1 MSPRP
6 PSDRDGTLGTRLL
19 EALRG
24 RPRQRISDEGPRYAS
39 PDGHATSFP
48 GPSEIGLDSHPPS
61 ERWEDWAEGRS
72 NRGEPSDR
80 HYDLVPTL
88 CFNCESACGLL
99 AYIDHDTGNVRK
111 LEGNPLHPGSRGRN
125 CAKGPATHNQITDPD
140 RILYPLKRSGE
151 RGEGAW
157 TRVSWDEALDDIAAR
172 IRADL
177 VADQGKHVVYHVG
190 RPGEDGFTSRVLQ
203 AWGIDGHNSHTNICS
218 SNARAGYAFWMG
230 IDRPS
235 PDFAEADVILLLSA
249 HLETGHYF
257 NPHAQRIV
265 EARARGATVAVFDPR
280 LSNTASGADLWLP
293 SYPGSE
299 AAVLLAVARH
309 LIDTAAYDRD
319 YVRRWWNWEAY
330 LSAERPDLAPTFEAF
345 EGVLAELYR
354 EYTFAFAAEE
364 SGIPQERI
372 EALAAL
378 VARAGTR
385 FSSYNWRSAGAGN
398 EGGWQIARCLMLLH
412 ALTGSIATPGG
423 FWPNTW
429 TKHVAPQPLPAPGPS
444 WWQEL
449 HMPGEYP
456 LAFFEM
462 SFLLPHLLRDGRGR
476 IEVYFTRVYN
486 PVWTNPDGFS
496 WLEALTDERK
506 IGCHV
511 ALTPTWNESAWY
523 ADYVLPMGH
532 SSERHDVQSQETG
545 RDQWI
550 GFRQPVMRAHYE
562 RTGRPF
568 RDTRDVN
575 PGEVWEEN
583 EFWIELSWRIDPDG
597 SLGIR
602 RYFEKPG
609 AAGGA
614 AAGRQ
619 AASGATGGATLA
631 GEGAADAGTRAAK
644 PAPGT
649 APAGAAS
656 SAAGRGAATAE
667 KMTVDD
673 YYGYLFDHGV
683 PGLPGAA
690 AREGLTPLAY
700 MRRYGAFRVTA
711 EPRARYLEEVPAEQ
725 LADRAVRDG
734 VVYARSGGASYGP
747 KAPAL
752 PDGRNPVG
760 VEVDGQ
766 VLRGWPTPSGKLEFY
781 STTLRDWGWPEYALP
796 TYIKSHVHKD
806 ALRPGET
813 VLMPNF
819 RLPVQIHTRS
829 ANSKWL
835 DEIAHTNPLWLHP
848 RRAGAL
854 GVQTGDLLRVSTRIG
869 FFVLPAWVTEG
880 IRPDIVACSHHFGRW
895 RLDDG
900 AGGNR
905 GLSSVVGLERD
916 GARWSMTR
924 KSGAR
929 PFASSDPDTRRIWWS
944 DVGVHQN
951 IAFEVHPDP
960 VSGQHCWHQAVVVE
974 RAHPGDRNG
983 DIHVDTELAHDSY
996 REWMAKTRPARAYS
1010 PDGTRRPRWL
1020 PRPLHPSADAYALPD
1035 DDRDGAGPRGGPV
1048 GTDG

>member
-1 MSPRP
+1 MSSPDPHERP
-6 PSDRDGTLGTRLL
+6 DAIGDEAAVGAPTGDAPTGARLL
-19 EALRG
+19 AALRG
-24 RPRQRISDEGPRYAS
+24 RARRAVTDAGPHYAS
-39 PDGHATSFP
+39 PEGHRSRFP
-48 GPSEIGLDSHPPS
+48 GPSEIGLDSHPPVES
-61 ERWEDWAEGRS
+61 WQDWAEARAHDGTGRG
-72 NRGEPSDR
+72 RR
-80 HYDLVPTL
+80 YDLVPTL

-99 AYIDHDTGNVRK
+99 AYVDHDSGAIRK

-140 RILYPLKRSGE
+140 RILYPMKRSGA

-157 TRVSWDEALDDIAAR
+157 QRVSWDEALDDIAAR

-177 VADQGKHVVYHVG
+177 RAHQGRHVVYHVG

-218 SNARAGYAFWMG
+218 SSARAGYAFWMG

-235 PDFAEADVILLLSA
+235 PDFAEADFILLLSA

-265 EARARGATVAVFDPR
+265 EAQANGCKVAVFDPR
-280 LSNTASGADLWLP
+280 LSNTASRADLWLP

-299 AAVLLAVARH
+299 AAVLLAVANH
-309 LIDTAAYDRD
+309 LIASGAYDRAF
-319 YVRRWWNWEAY
+319 VRRWWNWEAY
-330 LSAERPDLAPTFEAF
+330 LRAERPDLDPTFEAF

-354 EYTFAFAAEE
+354 DFTFAFAAEE
-364 SGIPQERI
+364 SGVPQDRI
-372 EALAAL
+372 ETLAHL
-378 VARAGTR
+378 VARAGAR

-398 EGGWQIARCLMLLH
+398 EGGWQVARCLMLLH

-429 TKHVAPQPLPAPGPS
+429 TKHVAPQPHPAPGPT
-444 WWQEL
+444 WWQDL

-462 SFLLPHLLRDGRGR
+462 SFLLPHLLREGRGH
-476 IEVYFTRVYN
+476 IDVYFTRVYN

-496 WLEALTDERK
+496 WLEALTDESK

-511 ALTPTWNESAWY
+511 ALTPTWNESAWF

-545 RDQWI
+545 RHQWI

-562 RTGRPF
+562 RTGRAF

-602 RYFEKPG
+602 RYFEAP
-609 AAGGA
+609 
-614 AAGRQ
+614 
-619 AASGATGGATLA
+619 
-631 GEGAADAGTRAAK
+631 TRD
-644 PAPGT
+644 
-649 APAGAAS
+649 APAEDAPP
-656 SAAGRGAATAE
+656 R

-683 PGLPGAA
+683 PGLPEAA

-700 MRRYGAFRVTA
+700 MRRYGAFEVTA
-711 EPRARYLEEVPAEQ
+711 EPNARYLEEVPAAQ
-725 LADRAVRDG
+725 LVDPVTRDG
-734 VVYARSGGASYGP
+734 VVYARSGGAGYGP
-747 KAPAL
+747 AAEPL
-752 PDGRNPVG
+752 PDGRSAVG
-760 VEVDGQ
+760 VDVEGR

-781 STTLRDWGWPEYALP
+781 SPTLSAWGWPEYALP
-796 TYIKSHVHKD
+796 TYIRSHVHKD
-806 ALRPGET
+806 ALAPGE
-813 VLMPNF
+813 VALLPNF

-848 RRAGAL
+848 RRAEAL
-854 GVQTGDLLRVSTRIG
+854 GVRTGDLLRVTTHIG
-869 FFVLPAWVTEG
+869 YFVLPAWVTEG

-895 RLDDG
+895 RLDDEG
-900 AGGNR
+900 GGNR
-905 GLSSVVGLERD
+905 TMSSVVGLER
-916 GARWSMTR
+916 
-924 KSGAR
+924 SGSTWTLRRRHGVR
-929 PFASSDPDTRRIWWS
+929 PFDSSDPDTRRIWWS

-960 VSGQHCWHQAVVVE
+960 VSGQHCWHQAVTVE
-974 RAHPGDRNG
+974 RARPGDRNG
-983 DIHVDTELAHDSY
+983 DVWVDTQKAHDSY
-996 REWMAKTRPARAYS
+996 RSWLAKTRPALRHS

-1020 PRPLHPSADAYALPD
+1020 PRPLHPSAEAYRLPD
-1035 DDRDGAGPRGGPV
+1035 DGSPRERV
-1048 GTDG
+1048 AETDDA